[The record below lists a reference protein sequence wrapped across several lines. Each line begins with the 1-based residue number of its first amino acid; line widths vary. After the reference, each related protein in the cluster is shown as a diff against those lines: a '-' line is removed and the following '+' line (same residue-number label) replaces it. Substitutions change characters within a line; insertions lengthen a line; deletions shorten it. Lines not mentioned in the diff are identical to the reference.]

1 MYGPVVIM
9 ETQSIYLLN
18 LFLSAFMCGVVWL
31 VQILIY
37 PSFNLAKNKEHHQFH
52 MTAISKVVL
61 PIMLLELGAIIYF
74 YFTTNSSIILL
85 VLILL
90 ILIWLSTFMLQ
101 VPHHRAVQSNPS
113 TGSIAKLVSFN
124 WIRTCLWTAK
134 TLLLLW
140 YGIA

>member
-1 MYGPVVIM
+1 MYGLVVIM
-9 ETQSIYLLN
+9 ETQSIFLLN
-18 LFLSAFMCGVVWL
+18 LFLSAYMCGVIWL

-37 PSFNLAKNKEHHQFH
+37 PSFNLAKNNEYHQFH

-61 PIMLLELGAIIYF
+61 PIMLLELVASIYF
-74 YFTTNSSIILL
+74 YLTTNSLIALI
-85 VLILL
+85 VLIML
-90 ILIWLSTFMLQ
+90 ILIWLSTFILQ

-113 TGSIAKLVSFN
+113 AESISKLISFN